1 MGLQLTGKWFWS
13 LISDAEVT
21 FFVVGLDWSH
31 MRLYL
36 EKSSLELV
44 FGATSQHTG
53 SLWTGRR
60 KHWNYTTSSTAQHV
74 TAALGVVL

>member
-21 FFVVGLDWSH
+21 FFVVGLDWSQ

-36 EKSSLELV
+36 EKSSRSWFLAQPHNTLDLSEQA
-44 FGATSQHTG
+44 GA
-53 SLWTGRR
+53 
-60 KHWNYTTSSTAQHV
+60 STEITQ
-74 TAALGVVL
+74 LQYGLSMQLLR